1 MLRVFSLCSFYVA
14 GRVGVVGD
22 NKWGIARGMNAKI
35 RAKRI
40 VFISSL
46 MASHYSKGHCFCN
59 HRPRVGVASWLEWGG
74 IWGLFCGELF
84 FLGVNGVWWR
94 A

>member
-1 MLRVFSLCSFYVA
+1 MCSFYVA

-46 MASHYSKGHCFCN
+46 MASHYS
-59 HRPRVGVASWLEWGG
+59 
-74 IWGLFCGELF
+74 
-84 FLGVNGVWWR
+84 
-94 A
+94 